1 MCPML
6 EPAFPSVTHL
16 LESAALVRCAA
27 GTVLQ
32 RRGVHPHCALHV
44 ESGQV
49 LLVVL
54 APPTDEA
61 DLIAHQLG
69 VLRGPG
75 WLDSTAAVLRLP
87 PAMDAVAHTEVL
99 LRRVPLPA
107 FWNTVVASLGTSD
120 AVWLDLARAH
130 RQQTEWAV
138 SRVAKDAEGRCAEW
152 LLHHAQPA
160 GSGGTA
166 VRLVQRKRMIATELG
181 IAPETLSRVLRQLRE
196 RRLISGAGR
205 TLQLVDTEGLAAL
218 ANA

>member
-16 LESAALVRCAA
+16 LETAALERCAA

-32 RRGVHPHCALHV
+32 RRGVRQDYALHV

-49 LLVVL
+49 RLGVL
-54 APPTDEA
+54 APHTDDT

-69 VLRGPG
+69 VLQGPG

-87 PAMDAVAHTEVL
+87 AAMDAVAHTEVL
-99 LRRVPLPA
+99 LRRVPLSA
-107 FWNTVVASLGTSD
+107 FWNTVVASLGSHD

-138 SRVAKDAEGRCAEW
+138 RRVAKDAEGRCAEW
-152 LLHHAQPA
+152 LLRHAQPV

-166 VRLVQRKRMIATELG
+166 VHLVQRKRMLATELG
-181 IAPETLSRVLRQLRE
+181 MAPETLSRVLRQLRE
-196 RRLISGAGR
+196 RRFISGSGR